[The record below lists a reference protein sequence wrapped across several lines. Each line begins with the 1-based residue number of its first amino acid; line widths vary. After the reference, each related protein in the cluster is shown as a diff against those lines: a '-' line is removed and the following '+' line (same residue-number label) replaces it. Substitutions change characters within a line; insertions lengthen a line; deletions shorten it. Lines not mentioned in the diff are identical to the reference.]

1 MTSAAVISGRDPAT
15 GNGIAVSVRDGIIE
29 GISATEDVED
39 VWLSPGLIDLQVNGF
54 GGIDLNDGKL
64 NPERVIELTRTML
77 SLGATTYLPTLIT
90 ASREALLDGL
100 AAIAEAR
107 RIDGLT
113 RQVIPGVHMEG
124 PSVSPADGP
133 RGAHPAAHVRPP
145 SLEEFAAWQKASGGL
160 VRLVTLAPEHKG
172 AVDYIRAVVA
182 EGVHVALGHTAAS
195 PEQIAAAAEAGAT
208 LSTHLGNGVAATL
221 PRHPNLIWAQLA
233 DDRLSA
239 SFIADGHHLP
249 AETFKAML
257 RAKGLERALLVSDSV
272 ALAGM
277 PPGIYSQAIGG
288 EVEVRADGR
297 IGVAGTPYLAGAG
310 LPLIAN
316 VPIATCMAGL
326 SLAEGLQL
334 ATANP
339 GRFAGGIGRLAPG
352 QNADLIRFTTGA
364 PGEPLK
370 IEAVWKVGEEVFRG

>member
-1 MTSAAVISGRDPAT
+1 MSGAAVITGRDPAT
-15 GNGIAVSVRDGIIE
+15 GDGIAVSVRDGVIA
-29 GISATEDVED
+29 GISPAQDVED
-39 VWLSPGLIDLQVNGF
+39 VWLSPGLIDLQVNGYA
-54 GGIDLNDGKL
+54 GIDLNDGKL
-64 NPERVIELTRTML
+64 NAERVVELTRSML
-77 SLGATTYLPTLIT
+77 RLGVTTYLPTLIT

-107 RIDGLT
+107 RADVVT

-145 SLEEFAAWQKASGGL
+145 SPEEFSDWQKASGSL
-160 VRLVTLAPEHKG
+160 VRLVTLAPEHEG
-172 AVDYIRAVVA
+172 ALDYIRAVVA

-195 PEQIAAAAEAGAT
+195 PEQIAAAAEAGAA
-208 LSTHLGNGVAATL
+208 LSTHLGNGVAAMM

-249 AETFKAML
+249 SETFKAML

-277 PPGIYSQAIGG
+277 APGIYSQAIGG
-288 EVEVRADGR
+288 KVEVRVDGR
-297 IGVAGTPYLAGAG
+297 IGIAGTPYLAGAG

-316 VPIATCMAGL
+316 IPIAMRTAGL
-326 SLAEGLQL
+326 SLAEGLRL
-334 ATANP
+334 VTVNP
-339 GRFAGGIGRLAPG
+339 GRFVGGIGRLAPG
-352 QNADLIRFTTGA
+352 QNADLVRFSTGA

-370 IEAVWKVGEEVFRG
+370 VEAVWKAGEEVFRR